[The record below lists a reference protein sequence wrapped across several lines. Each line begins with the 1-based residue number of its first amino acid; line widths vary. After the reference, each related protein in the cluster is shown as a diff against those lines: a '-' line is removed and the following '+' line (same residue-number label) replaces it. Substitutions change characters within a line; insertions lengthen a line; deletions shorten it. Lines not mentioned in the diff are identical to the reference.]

1 MKRTSRLRAQ
11 RDFARIRQNPAGSW
25 PHPLLVLYLA
35 PNELGEPRLGITV
48 SSRVGNA
55 VTRNRVRRRLREA
68 MQRRLAALP
77 HSSDVILVARPRSA
91 RASWA
96 ELNAALDAVLRRAS
110 DSLTAPA
117 VQAEAHDR

>member
-11 RDFARIRQNPAGSW
+11 RDFARIRQSPAGSW

-35 PNELGEPRLGITV
+35 PNELGYSRLGITV

-68 MQRRLAALP
+68 MQTRLAALP
-77 HSSDVILVARPRSA
+77 HGNDAVLVARPRSA

-96 ELNAALDAVLRRAS
+96 ELNAALDAVVRHANASTASRAE
-110 DSLTAPA
+110 
-117 VQAEAHDR
+117 QAEAQDR

>member
-11 RDFARIRQNPAGSW
+11 RDFARIRQTPAGSW

-35 PNELGEPRLGITV
+35 PNDLEHSRLGITV

-55 VTRNRVRRRLREA
+55 VIRNRVRRRLREA
-68 MQRRLAALP
+68 MQTRLALLP
-77 HSSDVILVARPRSA
+77 PGNDIILVARPRSA

-96 ELNAALDAVLRRAS
+96 ELNAALDAVVRRAAA
-110 DSLTAPA
+110 SLAAQAVPSPA
-117 VQAEAHDR
+117 DDR